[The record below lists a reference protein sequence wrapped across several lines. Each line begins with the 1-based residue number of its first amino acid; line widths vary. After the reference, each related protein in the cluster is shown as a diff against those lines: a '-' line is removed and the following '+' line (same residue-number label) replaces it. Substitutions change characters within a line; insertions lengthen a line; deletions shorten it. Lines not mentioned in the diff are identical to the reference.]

1 MILDVTEKLNEVNDS
16 TAEPMEVVKPDD
28 FCELR
33 IPSLNFAAT
42 DSENSQTTPSLVSH
56 GLSLCRF
63 SYKEKDM
70 GTLNLLN
77 HRRFCYVT

>member
-16 TAEPMEVVKPDD
+16 TAEPMEVDKPDD

-42 DSENSQTTPSLVSH
+42 DSENSQATPSLVSH
-56 GLSLCRF
+56 GLSLCQFPTKKKIARI
-63 SYKEKDM
+63 YP
-70 GTLNLLN
+70 
-77 HRRFCYVT
+77 

>member
-42 DSENSQTTPSLVSH
+42 DSENSQATPSLVSH